1 MYLHHCYLSVLFHSD
16 ESSKAVISK
25 ARGTKRKAMDRVSS
39 SNFDSSKH
47 DEQAEGIAQRKACIG
62 INEKITTK
70 SEDELFVSVLLKSL
84 AKIEEGEAKEALK
97 LEIQNLVFRTRF
109 GPQRFLG
116 SPNEA
121 LQNFGSDYYS
131 NGNYTS
137 ANEYGAHRNNLSDEE
152 LSMTSRR
159 KAMNPKKSAQNDSL
173 KESCSMVTVQHRY
186 PQSDRGEL

>member
-1 MYLHHCYLSVLFHSD
+1 
-16 ESSKAVISK
+16 
-25 ARGTKRKAMDRVSS
+25 MDRVSS
-39 SNFDSSKH
+39 SNFDSNKN
-47 DEQAEGIAQRKACIG
+47 DEQPEEIVQRKANIG
-62 INEKITTK
+62 IGEKMITK

-116 SPNEA
+116 GPNEA
-121 LQNFGSDYYS
+121 LQSFGSDYFS
-131 NGNYTS
+131 NGSYAT
-137 ANEYGAHRNNLSDEE
+137 ANEFGTHRNNLSDEE

-186 PQSDRGEL
+186 PQSDRGEP